1 MIFII
6 YKCIGIKKNEVEIIG
21 EIILLIGYVFWDY
34 LYVMNFFQVN
44 DILVGEWNGKSKF
57 LDDMIDIIGYQFRQY
72 FDDIDFDVIVGVSY

>member
-1 MIFII
+1 
-6 YKCIGIKKNEVEIIG
+6 
-21 EIILLIGYVFWDY
+21 
-34 LYVMNFFQVN
+34 MNFFQVN